1 MKTCF
6 ACHEKA
12 KVSDL
17 VFTHDAPLKR
27 KMFIWLIRLMATA
40 NAKKLE
46 LPGVL
51 LEHFVSRVALV
62 A

>member
-1 MKTCF
+1 MVQREWETADEAVMKTCF

-17 VFTHDAPLKR
+17 VFTHYAPEVQNVYLAD
-27 KMFIWLIRLMATA
+27 RLMATA

-46 LPGVL
+46 LPGCC
-51 LEHFVSRVALV
+51 
-62 A
+62 

>member
-17 VFTHDAPLKR
+17 VFTHYALKR
-27 KMFIWLIRLMATA
+27 NMFIWLIRLMATA

-46 LPGVL
+46 LPGCC
-51 LEHFVSRVALV
+51 
-62 A
+62 